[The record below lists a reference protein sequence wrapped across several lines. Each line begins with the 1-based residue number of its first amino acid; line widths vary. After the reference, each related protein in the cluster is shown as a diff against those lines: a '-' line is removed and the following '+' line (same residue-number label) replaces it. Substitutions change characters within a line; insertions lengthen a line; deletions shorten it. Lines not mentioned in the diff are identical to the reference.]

1 MTSDELGALN
11 QESRRIWDANA
22 EWWDNR
28 IGDGNDFQIQLIEPA
43 TERLLGLKPGETV
56 LDVACGAGRLARRYA
71 ELGAHVVACDF
82 SEKFLERARRRT
94 PPGADIKYHVLDACD
109 RDQLLSLGARHVGG
123 RHVGGRHFDAA
134 VATMALMDMAAVEP
148 LFSALR
154 ELLKPGG
161 RFVFSVTHPCFNSP
175 YATRFMEARESDGRY
190 APECG
195 VKVTGYLTPVARKSE
210 GIVGQPQPQY
220 YFQRPLHALLGA
232 ALREGFVLDALE
244 EPALAPQDVGRGI
257 RWEQMPDLPPVL
269 AARLR
274 LPAP

>member
-1 MTSDELGALN
+1 MSAIGPDAADLN
-11 QESRRIWDANA
+11 AESRHIWDANA
-22 EWWDNR
+22 EWWDDR
-28 IGDGNDFQIQLIEPA
+28 IGDGNDFQLQLIEPA
-43 TERLLGLKPGETV
+43 TERLLELKPGETV

-82 SEKFLERARRRT
+82 SEKFIERARRRM

-109 RDQLLSLGARHVGG
+109 RDQLLSLGAR
-123 RHVGGRHFDAA
+123 RFDAA
-134 VATMALMDMAAVEP
+134 VATMALMDMAAIEP

-154 ELLKPGG
+154 ELLRPAG
-161 RFVFSVTHPCFNSP
+161 RFVFSVCHPCFNTP
-175 YATRFMEARESDGRY
+175 YATRFMEARETDGRY

-195 VKVTGYLTPVARKSE
+195 VKVTGYLTPVARKTE
-210 GIVGQPQPQY
+210 GIVGQPQQQY

-232 ALREGFVLDALE
+232 AFREGFVLDGLE

-257 RWEQMPDLPPVL
+257 RWEQMPDVPPVL

-274 LPAP
+274 LL